1 MKHDATQNTTG
12 NGNNVIQQHAGA
24 SYAKVRDQRKQPVR
38 GLWERNGSFYAQMTM
53 PHPATGLP
61 AVRRVR
67 LEDKNGVPVDTVP
80 QAIATMNKMKAQ
92 RADETLM
99 VAAKRTPTL
108 SEYGQ
113 TYIERL
119 EQLGNKRPNT
129 VALERTMLNSLT
141 ASLGNLRLR
150 ELSPLRIHNH
160 MAARIKS
167 GTSPRT
173 VNIEVSTLR
182 NVLRSAIDDHLLN
195 AIPPIKRLRPTTAK
209 RRCLTS
215 EEIDHIAKAALES
228 SRRTG
233 QMVHDFIMLMAY
245 SGGRR
250 SETLRLSWSD
260 VDFEQKQLHIGS
272 DGLSKNGEA
281 RSVDFNSQLE
291 KHLLCMATRRAPD
304 SDCLFPSPLRNKS
317 DTLHV
322 ISFNHTIRE
331 ARVRA
336 KVPDF
341 TPHMCRHYF
350 ASMALMSKVDVHTVA
365 SWLGHR
371 DNGVLLSKT
380 YSHLLNDH
388 KREQAQLVSFG
399 NVAPQ
404 SAP

>member
-1 MKHDATQNTTG
+1 MKRSATQNTTTG
-12 NGNNVIQQHAGA
+12 SNNSIQQHAGA

-53 PHPATGLP
+53 PHPTTGLP
-61 AVRRVR
+61 VVRRVR
-67 LEDKNGVPVDTVP
+67 LEDKDGVPVATVP

-92 RADETLM
+92 RSDETLK

-108 SEYGQ
+108 AEYGQ
-113 TYIERL
+113 TYLERL
-119 EQLGNKRPNT
+119 EQLGNKRPKT

-141 ASLGNLRLR
+141 ASLGSLRLR

-167 GTSPRT
+167 GTAPRT
-173 VNIEVSTLR
+173 VNIEVTALR
-182 NVLRSAIDDHLLN
+182 SVLRSAIDDHLLN
-195 AIPPIKRLRPTTAK
+195 ALPPIKRLRETTAK

-215 EEIDHIAKAALES
+215 DEIDRIAKAALES
-228 SRRTG
+228 PRTG

-250 SETLRLSWSD
+250 SETLRLRWQD
-260 VDFEQKQLHIGS
+260 VDFDQKQLHIGA

-304 SDCLFPSPLRNKS
+304 SEFLFPSPRRNETN
-317 DTLHV
+317 TLHAM
-322 ISFNHTIRE
+322 SFNKTIRE
-331 ARVRA
+331 ARVKA

-341 TPHMCRHYF
+341 SPHACRHYF
-350 ASMALMSKVDVHTVA
+350 ASMALMSKVDIHTVA

-371 DNGVLLSKT
+371 DNGVLLAKT